1 MIVSCK
7 SRYVS
12 WNCQQCP
19 DIFLFDRSLVEVL
32 CPGTL
37 LVRSATLG
45 AGPILKWV
53 PDDPNY
59 TEATQK
65 IRRDSTSSFGVT
77 KFGSLNDREWTVVS
91 GGAGGND
98 HSDRS
103 VMLTTNNVAENDK
116 NNKSVPSGKMI
127 VRPIQ
132 IELSELKSFQLCD
145 DGNQLVLI
153 QKDGT
158 KNNPLIFL
166 DDGPE
171 QLIDVLRR

>member
-1 MIVSCK
+1 MSPV
-7 SRYVS
+7 
-12 WNCQQCP
+12 
-19 DIFLFDRSLVEVL
+19 LFFRSLVEVL

-45 AGPILKWV
+45 AGPLLKWV
-53 PDDPNY
+53 PDDPNI
-59 TEATQK
+59 TDASQR
-65 IRRDSTSSFGVT
+65 IRRDSISDKSYGTT
-77 KFGSLNDREWTVVS
+77 KFGSLNEREWTVVS
-91 GGAGGND
+91 DGSRGND
-98 HSDRS
+98 TSDRS
-103 VMLTTNNVAENDK
+103 VMLTLNNGSDK
-116 NNKSVPSGKMI
+116 NKNGKSVPSGKMI

-132 IELSELKSFQLCD
+132 VELSELKSFQLCD

-171 QLIDVLRR
+171 QLIEVLRR

>member
-1 MIVSCK
+1 M
-7 SRYVS
+7 
-12 WNCQQCP
+12 
-19 DIFLFDRSLVEVL
+19 
-32 CPGTL
+32 
-37 LVRSATLG
+37 VRSATLG

-53 PDDPNY
+53 PDDPTY

-65 IRRDSTSSFGVT
+65 IRRDSAGDRSFGTT

-91 GGAGGND
+91 DGAGGND

-103 VMLTTNNVAENDK
+103 VMLTTNNITESNKND
-116 NNKSVPSGKMI
+116 KSVPSGKMI

-171 QLIDVLRR
+171 QLIEVLRR

>member
-1 MIVSCK
+1 M
-7 SRYVS
+7 
-12 WNCQQCP
+12 
-19 DIFLFDRSLVEVL
+19 
-32 CPGTL
+32 
-37 LVRSATLG
+37 VRSATLG

-59 TEATQK
+59 AEATQK
-65 IRRDSTSSFGVT
+65 IRRDSTGDRSFGTT

-91 GGAGGND
+91 DGAGGND

-103 VMLTTNNVAENDK
+103 VMLTTNNVTESNKND
-116 NNKSVPSGKMI
+116 KSVPSGKMI

-171 QLIDVLRR
+171 QLIEVLRR